1 MLFVPNVIERVVA
14 TDEENMPV
22 VKSNPPRSRVPA
34 VNVIVPVAAIEKA
47 APNVIVPAVLLIV
60 NAASVVLVLLVRV
73 PVPTMVG
80 VTVVNVPPLDN
91 VSPPAM
97 LSAVV
102 PGLKAVVPKLK
113 FLNQLAVVNVC
124 TAVPLPVKLKL
135 GALVAVPPVVPNT

>member
-1 MLFVPNVIERVVA
+1 MFVPNAIERAVA
-14 TDEENMPV
+14 TDELKMPV

-34 VNVIVPVAAIEKA
+34 VNVTVPVAAIEKA

-91 VSPPAM
+91 VKLPAM
-97 LSAVV
+97 FSAVV
-102 PGLKAVVPKLK
+102 PGLKAVDPKLK

-135 GALVAVPPVVPNT
+135 GALVAEPPVVPNT